1 MRKLKQSTLVTAIV
15 SAGLLSAVIC
25 QCSMQMAL
33 VASSSHHC
41 DPEEENVPV
50 EPCCRVMRAAELRI
64 VKAIVV
70 IPEAV
75 RADLVETV
83 VASLPQGPRVPEK
96 LAHPPPGN
104 RGILHQT
111 CSLLI

>member
-25 QCSMQMAL
+25 QCNMQMAL
-33 VASSSHHC
+33 AASSSHHC

-50 EPCCRVMRAAELRI
+50 EPCCRVMLAAELRV

-75 RADLVETV
+75 RADPVDDACVQDDDRREAS
-83 VASLPQGPRVPEK
+83 VAPGLGKRQDSDEAVSL
-96 LAHPPPGN
+96 A
-104 RGILHQT
+104 
-111 CSLLI
+111 

>member
-1 MRKLKQSTLVTAIV
+1 MKKLTVGML
-15 SAGLLSAVIC
+15 G
-25 QCSMQMAL
+25 AL
-33 VASSSHHC
+33 ATVFVASGAG
-41 DPEEENVPV
+41 
-50 EPCCRVMRAAELRI
+50 AAELRV

-83 VASLPQGPRVPEK
+83 VASLPQAPRVPEK

-111 CSLLI
+111 CALLI